1 MLFGEKMDWPWP
13 NFSETR
19 ERHQEPPEDITSVG
33 RFFTIVK
40 NLQCG
45 VLKNKLEPLWFRF
58 QFHTSIVTAN
68 PVLDPIVQN
77 KL

>member
-1 MLFGEKMDWPWP
+1 MLFGEKRDWPCA

-19 ERHQEPPEDITSVG
+19 ETHQEPPDDISSVG
-33 RFFTIVK
+33 RFFTIMK
-40 NLQCG
+40 NHQFQF
-45 VLKNKLEPLWFRF
+45 KKINWNLWFRF

-68 PVLDPIVQN
+68 PVLDPVVQN